1 MTSDMEIQN
10 LEFVQLGF
18 GLVLAQRFITVFL
31 FSLLVVHILGPL
43 HADLLVDFAFTW
55 GFT

>member
-1 MTSDMEIQN
+1 MTSDMEIQS

-18 GLVLAQRFITVFL
+18 GLVLAQGFITVFL
-31 FSLLVVHILGPL
+31 FSLLVMHILGPL
-43 HADLLVDFAFTW
+43 HADLLVDFDFTW